1 MRVLSY
7 PSTSATIAAS
17 FTEGDRDMSEQ
28 EQLQR
33 LGEEIARAYLRHLK
47 ETTGGDTVTYDGV
60 TKTVVFENLVFG
72 LVGVAHTNARKHP
85 DDPVLKDP
93 HKHLS
98 QMINL
103 FSRPYTLTDFG
114 LRVIEMMNEK
124 SIHKERGVAM

>member
-1 MRVLSY
+1 MN
-7 PSTSATIAAS
+7 
-17 FTEGDRDMSEQ
+17 EQ

-33 LGEEIARAYLRHLK
+33 LGEEIAGAYLRHLK

-60 TKTVVFENLVFG
+60 TKTVVFEQLVFG

-98 QMINL
+98 QMIGNDSNL
-103 FSRPYTLTDFG
+103 LIVFYVQIVPDDFVMQ
-114 LRVIEMMNEK
+114 LHRF
-124 SIHKERGVAM
+124 

>member
-1 MRVLSY
+1 
-7 PSTSATIAAS
+7 
-17 FTEGDRDMSEQ
+17 MSEQ

-98 QMINL
+98 QMINI

-124 SIHKERGVAM
+124 SIHKERGALM